1 MSFTSSSAPNQVLL
15 PLIETSTDA
24 RRLGGCRRLG
34 SERRP
39 VAVSRRARRAHLVS
53 RAAPDPTHERVS
65 QSMKAKACALGPGWA
80 GSCRCSDPMSEVSR
94 ANARA
99 EEAEGPGGKD
109 TDQASA
115 ACVVEHLE
123 NNSPIRARRE
133 RARTNCDVRKRRQ
146 WMSCFA
152 QVRAAGMRA
161 AWAAAASAAL
171 FQVQDEVKRPRDIRG
186 VILHQQ
192 KKNSRFRLETG
203 SNGRRRLGRERGR
216 EITEEGRERSGGGRG
231 RERKRARENYL

>member
-1 MSFTSSSAPNQVLL
+1 MSL
-15 PLIETSTDA
+15 P
-24 RRLGGCRRLG
+24 G
-34 SERRP
+34 
-39 VAVSRRARRAHLVS
+39 
-53 RAAPDPTHERVS
+53 AAPDPTHERFS
-65 QSMKAKACALGPGWA
+65 QSMKAKACALGPCWA

-99 EEAEGPGGKD
+99 EEAEGPGHGVKD

-146 WMSCFA
+146 WMRGFA

-171 FQVQDEVKRPRDIRG
+171 CQVQDEVKRPRDIRG

-203 SNGRRRLGRERGR
+203 SNGRRRRGRERGR